1 MKYDPRVTVLWATPD
16 PASAVANAA
25 RLTQMN
31 PYKDAAT
38 GTPTEGLIKYLYTA
52 GHRSVFQHAVMS
64 VRMYNISRSC
74 ADQVRTA
81 HHLSITSTSQHY
93 KDHSDFPFFC
103 DDDDVAVQC
112 LRSREAYA
120 EMVNDGKPKEEA
132 RQCLPM
138 AMGASIIVTGNAQ
151 AWANFL
157 HTRMCRRN
165 VQEMIL
171 LAMRMDSILSDW
183 FPELFMHVGPQCF
196 EDKCKQGRMSCGNP
210 YCVDLHSKNVY
221 MQRMSNNTRVAG

>member
-1 MKYDPRVTVLWATPD
+1 MKYDPRVTVLWATPN
-16 PASAVANAA
+16 PASTVANAA

-31 PYKDAAT
+31 PYKDASF
-38 GTPTEGLIKYLYTA
+38 PVLNDGLIKYLYQA
-52 GHRSVFQHAVMS
+52 DHRSVFQHAVMS

-81 HHLSITSTSQHY
+81 HHLSVTSTSQHY

-103 DDDDVAVQC
+103 ADEEGYVVDQC
-112 LRSREAYA
+112 RQSREAYA
-120 EMVNDGKPKEEA
+120 ELINKGVPKEEA

-157 HTRMCRRN
+157 HTRLCHRN

-171 LAMRMDSILSDW
+171 LAKRMDSVLSDW
-183 FPELFMHVGPQCF
+183 FPELFHAVGPQCF

-210 YCVDLHSKNVY
+210 FPRAHNH
-221 MQRMSNNTRVAG
+221 G

>member
-1 MKYDPRVTVLWATPD
+1 MTVLWATPN
-16 PASAVANAA
+16 PATAVANAA

-31 PYKDAAT
+31 PYKDA
-38 GTPTEGLIKYLYTA
+38 PFPVLVDGLIKYLYHA
-52 GHRSVFQHAVMS
+52 DHRSVFQHAVMS

-81 HHLSITSTSQHY
+81 HHLSVTSTSQHY

-103 DDDDVAVQC
+103 DDDDVAIQC
-112 LRSREAYA
+112 LRSKEAYA

-138 AMGASIIVTGNAQ
+138 AMGASLIVTGNAQ

-157 HTRMCRRN
+157 HTRLCHRN

-171 LAMRMDSILSDW
+171 LAKRMDSVLSDW
-183 FPELFMHVGPQCF
+183 FPELFHAVGPQCY
-196 EDKCKQGRMSCGNP
+196 EGKCKQGRMSCGNP
-210 YCVDLHSKNVY
+210 FSTEAVKH
-221 MQRMSNNTRVAG
+221 G